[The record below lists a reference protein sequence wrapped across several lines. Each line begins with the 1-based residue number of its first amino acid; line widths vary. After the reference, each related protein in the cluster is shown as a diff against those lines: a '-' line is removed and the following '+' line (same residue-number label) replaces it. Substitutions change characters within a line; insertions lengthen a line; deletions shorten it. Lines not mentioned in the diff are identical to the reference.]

1 MISFTLITPDDWAE
15 FRDARLA
22 ALADAPEAFGGILA
36 DEVRMDEA
44 AWRKR
49 LSARAQFLA
58 REDGRTVGMA
68 GVFRDGKNEA
78 CELVSMWIAPS
89 HRRRGV
95 GQRIVERVIAHA
107 RELGC
112 EEMRLLVAEDNP
124 AAERL
129 YARCGFT
136 RTGIAGP
143 IRPGEL
149 RLRVEMARALT
160 G

>member
-1 MISFTLITPDDWAE
+1 MITIALLTPDDWAE

-22 ALADAPEAFGGILA
+22 ALAEAPYAFGGVLA
-36 DEVRMDEA
+36 DEQVHGEA

-49 LSARAQFLA
+49 LAARAQFVA

-68 GVFRDGKNEA
+68 GVFRDGKNEV

-89 HRRRGV
+89 HRKRGV

-107 RELGC
+107 REIGC
-112 EEMRLLVAEDNP
+112 DEMRLLVAEDNP

-143 IRPGEL
+143 IRPGEP
-149 RLRVEMARALT
+149 RLRVEMALALT
-160 G
+160 V